1 MKPPEELSAF
11 ADRTM
16 KAETAVNGNG
26 EFARAKRAK
35 ATTASHTGERGN
47 FGL

>member
-1 MKPPEELSAF
+1 MKPPDERNAF

-16 KAETAVNGNG
+16 IAEAAVNGYG
-26 EFARAKRAK
+26 EFARAGRAK

-47 FGL
+47 LGP